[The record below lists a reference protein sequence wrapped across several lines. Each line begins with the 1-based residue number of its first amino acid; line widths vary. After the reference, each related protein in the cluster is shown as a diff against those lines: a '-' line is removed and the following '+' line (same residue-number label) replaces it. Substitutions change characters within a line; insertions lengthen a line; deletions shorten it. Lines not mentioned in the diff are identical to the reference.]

1 MMFDRKADQ
10 RGCQKCRRMTTCV
23 DVGHLSFCTQCLG
36 GRQGP
41 QPRKLVAQDL
51 ASVPLPLPL
60 QRAVGRVAWQMSFV
74 DLTVTKTVATMVVF
88 AHTDG
93 STLAAQGWKRGADLV
108 ATIPTQCVWTLSA
121 DDAEAM
127 ERSREGAVA
136 VGCE

>member
-1 MMFDRKADQ
+1 MFEEKQDQ
-10 RGCQKCRRMTTCV
+10 RGCRKCRRMTTCAE
-23 DVGHLSFCTQCLG
+23 VGGLFFCAQCLG
-36 GRQGP
+36 GRQGSM
-41 QPRKLVAQDL
+41 PRKLVAQDL
-51 ASVPLPLPL
+51 ASVPLPLR
-60 QRAVGRVAWQMSFV
+60 RAVGRVAWQMSFV

-93 STLAAQGWKRGADLV
+93 SALAAQGWKRGADLV

-127 ERSREGAVA
+127 ERSHAGAVA